1 MSDVRLVAR
10 EGVPLCAVC
19 KEPGEVV
26 ACELCY
32 AGYHAECVVGGKCP
46 SIGCTNAADPAP
58 VQRKTEKVTCS
69 NCKGTG
75 KEIINEMCRA
85 HLYDCDRCG
94 GKGHIERPVDKS
106 GAFII
111 PTARGLEIAGSL
123 SQAAASLSDV
133 VDRKRAE
140 DDLRHEVRQ
149 LRHDLER
156 SQERSTY
163 MFKVGVTIAAM
174 LLAFIFSTA
183 WSSILRVLGDR

>member
-1 MSDVRLVAR
+1 VSDVRLVAR

-32 AGYHAECVVGGKCP
+32 AGYHTECVVGGKCP
-46 SIGCTNAADPAP
+46 SIGCTNAADPAVP
-58 VQRKTEKVTCS
+58 QPKTERVQCS
-69 NCKGTG
+69 NCKGSG
-75 KEIINEMCRA
+75 KEIVNEMCRA
-85 HLYDCDRCG
+85 QVYDCERCR
-94 GKGHIERPVDKS
+94 GKGHIERPVEKS

-140 DDLRHEVRQ
+140 DDLRREVQ
-149 LRHDLER
+149 MLRHDLER
-156 SQERSTY
+156 NQERSTY
-163 MFKVGVTIAAM
+163 MHKVAMVLAAM
-174 LLAFIFSTA
+174 FMAVIFSTA